1 MREVDGW
8 LLVEGGATEH
18 VRHRVLVLPANLATA
33 EFYRPMLAVPAVAEA
48 GVQILAATPPGF
60 GGRPAPTR
68 FPYTVEAYAE
78 LVDAMALREGVD
90 AVVGHSVS
98 AQALLEVA
106 AHGRWRGG
114 LVLVAPTLRAR
125 DEEPAA
131 RSLATVSRV
140 PVMRTAAWWAMMR
153 AIGVG
158 LRGQLPADEHDALVA
173 EVRRNPNRVH
183 RRWLVAGFNHAL
195 AHGDLTPAVV
205 AAARGR
211 AVAVVRG
218 ADDPLALS
226 DDTRRALAHGGVR
239 VVDVPDAGHFV
250 PTQRPEAVTDVVLD
264 VLRRGAPA

>member
-1 MREVDGW
+1 VREVDGW

-33 EFYRPMLAVPAVAEA
+33 EFYRPMLAVPALADA
-48 GVQILAATPPGF
+48 GVQALAATPPGF
-60 GGRPAPTR
+60 GGRPAPVR
-68 FPYTVEAYAE
+68 FPFTVEAYAE
-78 LVDAMALREGVD
+78 LVDALARREGVD
-90 AVVGHSVS
+90 VAVGHSIS

-106 AHGRWRGG
+106 TRGRWRGG

-158 LRGQLPADEHDALVA
+158 LRDQLPPDQHAALVD
-173 EVRRNPNRVH
+173 EIRRNPDRVH
-183 RRWLVAGFNHAL
+183 RRWLVAGFDHVL
-195 AHGDLTPAVV
+195 RHRDLTPSVV

-218 ADDPLALS
+218 ADDPLELG
-226 DDTRRALAHGGVR
+226 DDARQALASGGVR

-250 PTQRPEAVTDVVLD
+250 PTQRPEAVAEVVLD
-264 VLRRGAPA
+264 VLRRGVPT